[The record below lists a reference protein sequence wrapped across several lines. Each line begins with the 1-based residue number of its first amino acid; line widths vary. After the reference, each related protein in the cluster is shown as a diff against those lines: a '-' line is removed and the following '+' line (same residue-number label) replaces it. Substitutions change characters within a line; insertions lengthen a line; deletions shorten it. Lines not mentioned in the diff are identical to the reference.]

1 MNSESA
7 ASAFQALGNVHRID
21 VLRMLVKAGSHGL
34 NVTQLRD
41 GLELPASTL
50 AHHLKMLKDAGV
62 VRQEKVGREIVS
74 YAEFCRLRDL
84 GSFLLEDCCKG
95 FSRT

>member
-7 ASAFQALGNVHRID
+7 ASAFQALGNVHRVA
-21 VLRMLVKAGSHGL
+21 VLRMLVKAGDHGL
-34 NVTQLRD
+34 NVTQLRE
-41 GLELPASTL
+41 GLDLPPSTL

-62 VRQEKVGREIVS
+62 VRQEKAGREVVS
-74 YAEFCRLRDL
+74 FAEFCRLREL

-95 FSRT
+95 F